1 MNSVINVFPTVY
13 AKMNDSG
20 QNARI
25 RSETVRDRGAQTTFN
40 DQVSLYL
47 LAQLTHEVCTASN

>member
-1 MNSVINVFPTVY
+1 MNSVIYVFPTVY

-47 LAQLTHEVCTASN
+47 HVPVNARLLFSV